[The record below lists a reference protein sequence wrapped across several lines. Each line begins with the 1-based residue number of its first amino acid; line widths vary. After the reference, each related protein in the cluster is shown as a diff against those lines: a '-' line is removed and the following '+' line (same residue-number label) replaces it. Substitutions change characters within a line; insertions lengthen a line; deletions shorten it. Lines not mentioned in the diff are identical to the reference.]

1 MAAID
6 LKNALVY
13 LKDGS
18 ADVGNAA
25 IVGATVRRAAAAGED
40 TVHTTMTGNV
50 KVNQTFTITGET
62 GTPPTHTV
70 RSFTQQAGNTT
81 SITFYPPLTADVA
94 AAAAMTIPLLAST
107 GANIL
112 EVKIGEGNLTYSEKR
127 NIEYRRN
134 RGKLDTVREGDEE
147 PVEVNFDFV
156 WEYLRSD
163 TGEPVTIEEALKKKG
178 GAADWVSS
186 SIDPCEPYCLDIEI
200 RYHPPCDTAKDEII
214 VLEDF
219 RWESLDHNLSDG
231 AVACKG
237 HCNITAPVVTRV
249 EQTAL
254 SAPMFDAEEQ
264 MREIMERR
272 NESGREAVKTESPA
286 KGGAV
291 KEEAA

>member
-6 LKNALVY
+6 LKNALIY

-18 ADVGNAA
+18 DDVGNAA
-25 IVGATVRRAAAAGED
+25 VTGATLRRPAAAGAD
-40 TVHTTMTGNV
+40 TIQTTMTGNV

-62 GTPPTHTV
+62 GTPSHTI

-81 SITFYPPLTADVA
+81 SITFYPVLASDVDAAD
-94 AAAAMTIPLLAST
+94 AMTIPILAST

-112 EVKIGEGNLTYSEKR
+112 EVKVGEGNLTYSENR

-147 PVEVNFDFV
+147 PVEVNIDFV

-163 TGEPVTIEEALKKKG
+163 EGEPVTIEEALKKV
-178 GAADWVSS
+178 GAASTWVSS
-186 SIDPCEPYCLDIEI
+186 SIDPCEPYCLDIQI
-200 RYHPPCDTAKDEII
+200 RYHPPCDTALDEII

-231 AVACKG
+231 SVACKG
-237 HCNITAPVVTRV
+237 HCNIVAPTVTRV
-249 EQTAL
+249 AQTAL
-254 SAPMFDAEEQ
+254 NSPMYDTFVD
-264 MREIMERR
+264 
-272 NESGREAVKTESPA
+272 
-286 KGGAV
+286 
-291 KEEAA
+291 EEAEDAAIKERIAARSKAPVSEAPQEKVA